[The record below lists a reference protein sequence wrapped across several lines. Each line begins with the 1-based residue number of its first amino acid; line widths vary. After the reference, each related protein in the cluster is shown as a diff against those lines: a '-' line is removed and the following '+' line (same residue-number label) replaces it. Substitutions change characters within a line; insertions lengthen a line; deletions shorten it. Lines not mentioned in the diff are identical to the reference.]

1 MGIRK
6 NTIKI
11 KTALISLSD
20 KSNLRPL
27 LNLLKRY
34 KIKIISS
41 GGTYKKIKSMGFKC
55 LEVSKFTNS
64 KELLDGRVKTL
75 HPKIHSGIM
84 NVRQNKK
91 HQKEMKINNYENIDL
106 VIINFYPFE
115 KVLLSNSGHKNI
127 IENIDIG
134 GPTMVRAAAK
144 NYNDVVILSNAN
156 QYEDLTIELNKNKG
170 STNLKFREKLA
181 EEAFMETAYYESK
194 IFNYFNQK
202 SKNLFPIKNIFSGK
216 LIEKTRYGEN
226 PHQKGAIYSQNNKQE
241 IIQISGKQLSY
252 NNYNDLYS
260 ALSISKTLPKN
271 KGVAIIKH
279 ANPCGVSIN
288 PNKIKSFKEALESDP
303 ISAYGGVVSC
313 NFKLNVGL
321 AKEINKIFFE
331 VIVANG
337 FDKKSAKLLKKK
349 KNVRLIDSSKIEK
362 NFKFNFINKFNSIL
376 VQNPD
381 TQHFSIKDL
390 KVVSKLKPTNKT
402 LNKLIFAF
410 NICRSVKS
418 NAIVVTKDYR
428 TIGIGS
434 GQPSRLDSCKIA
446 IDKMKKFQKISDSD
460 EILAA
465 SDAFFPFVDGIEK
478 LVQAGIS
485 AVIQPSGSKNDKEI
499 IKFADQTNTIL
510 VFSKTRHFNH

>member
-6 NTIKI
+6 NKIRI

-20 KSNLRPL
+20 KSNLKPL
-27 LNLLKRY
+27 LNLLKKY

-55 LEVSKFTNS
+55 IEVSKFINT
-64 KELLDGRVKTL
+64 KEILNGRVKTL
-75 HPKIHSGIM
+75 HPKIHSGIL
-84 NVRQNKK
+84 NIRGNKK
-91 HQKEMKINNYENIDL
+91 HQEEMKLSNYENIDL
-106 VIINFYPFE
+106 VVVNFYPFE
-115 KVLLSNSGHKNI
+115 KVLLNNSNHKNI

-134 GPTMVRAAAK
+134 GPTMTRSAAK
-144 NYNDVVILSNAN
+144 NYDDVVILSNTN
-156 QYEDLTIELNKNKG
+156 QYESFIFELTKNKG
-170 STNLKFREKLA
+170 FTNFNFREKLA

-194 IFNYFNQK
+194 IFNYFNHK
-202 SKNLFPIKNIFSGK
+202 SEKLFPFKNIFSGN
-216 LIEKTRYGEN
+216 LVETTRYGEN
-226 PHQKGAIYSQNNKQE
+226 PHQRAAIYVQNSSQQ

-252 NNYNDLYS
+252 NNYNDIYS
-260 ALSISKTLPKN
+260 GLSISKTLPKN
-271 KGVAIIKH
+271 KGIAIIKH

-288 PNKIKSFKEALESDP
+288 TNKIRSFKEALESDP
-303 ISAYGGVVSC
+303 ISAYGGIVSC
-313 NFKLNVGL
+313 NFKLNFSL

-337 FDKKSAKLLKKK
+337 FDKKSIKLLKKK
-349 KNVRLIDSSKIEK
+349 KNLRLIDSSKVGRKFKI
-362 NFKFNFINKFNSIL
+362 NFSNKFNSIL

-381 TQHFSIKDL
+381 NLDFSTKNF

-402 LNKLIFAF
+402 LKKLIFAF
-410 NICRSVKS
+410 NVCRSVKS
-418 NAIVVTKDYR
+418 NAIVITKNYK

-446 IDKMKKFQKISDSD
+446 VNKMKKFQKINNSD

-478 LVQAGIS
+478 LVQAGVS
-485 AVIQPSGSKNDKEI
+485 AVIQPSGSKNDKDI
-499 IKFADQTNTIL
+499 IKFADKTNTIL

>member
-20 KSNLRPL
+20 KSSLRPL
-27 LNLLKRY
+27 LNLLKKY
-34 KIKIISS
+34 KIKIIRS

-75 HPKIHSGIM
+75 HPKIHSGIL

-134 GPTMVRAAAK
+134 GPTMVRSAAK
-144 NYNDVVILSNAN
+144 NYNDVVVLSNTK
-156 QYEDLTIELNKNKG
+156 QYEDLTIELDRNRG
-170 STNLKFREKLA
+170 STNIEFREKLA

-216 LIEKTRYGEN
+216 LVEKTRYGEN
-226 PHQKGAIYSQNNKQE
+226 PHQKAAIYSQNNKQE

-260 ALSISKTLPKN
+260 AISISKTLPKN
-271 KGVAIIKH
+271 NGVAIIKH

-313 NFKLNVGL
+313 NFK
-321 AKEINKIFFE
+321 
-331 VIVANG
+331 
-337 FDKKSAKLLKKK
+337 S
-349 KNVRLIDSSKIEK
+349 
-362 NFKFNFINKFNSIL
+362 
-376 VQNPD
+376 
-381 TQHFSIKDL
+381 
-390 KVVSKLKPTNKT
+390 VSYTHLR
-402 LNKLIFAF
+402 AH
-410 NICRSVKS
+410 
-418 NAIVVTKDYR
+418 
-428 TIGIGS
+428 
-434 GQPSRLDSCKIA
+434 
-446 IDKMKKFQKISDSD
+446 
-460 EILAA
+460 E
-465 SDAFFPFVDGIEK
+465 
-478 LVQAGIS
+478 
-485 AVIQPSGSKNDKEI
+485 
-499 IKFADQTNTIL
+499 
-510 VFSKTRHFNH
+510 TR